1 MIICPACKE
10 GIEDDSYFCDQCG
23 QELSFCKQCGHV
35 GLGRRCTRCGGL
47 MVSRHEKAAG
57 PQQPVASVNVNVSSI
72 YAGRSAAAGP
82 SVAARPS
89 VAAGPGVSAGGPSA
103 SAGPSVAPRPSISIA
118 QAGPSHSSLPALTLA
133 NDSLNIRIVAMN
145 GAIIGRRKGPYVQFF
160 EQHSYVSG
168 VHAQLKYK
176 PGSGWCVIDKNSS
189 NGTRVNQRPLEP
201 DVEMT
206 LSNGDVLTIAN
217 INLQVIIR

>member
-1 MIICPACKE
+1 MIVCPNCKE
-10 GIEDDSYFCDQCG
+10 EIDDDSHFCDQCG
-23 QELSFCKQCGHV
+23 QELLFCKQCGHV

-47 MVSRHEKAAG
+47 MASRHEKAAEKKNLE
-57 PQQPVASVNVNVSSI
+57 VSVSVSNVSS
-72 YAGRSAAAGP
+72 SVSMGP
-82 SVAARPS
+82 SIS
-89 VAAGPGVSAGGPSA
+89 IS
-103 SAGPSVAPRPSISIA
+103 SAGPSRGGIPV
-118 QAGPSHSSLPALTLA
+118 LTLA

-145 GAIIGRRKGPYVQFF
+145 GAIIGRRKGPYIQFF

-176 PGSGWCVIDKNSS
+176 SDSGWCVIDKHSS
-189 NGTRVNQRPLEP
+189 NGTRINQRPIQP

-206 LSNGDVLTIAN
+206 LNNGDVLTIAN